1 MIKQSFETGHHEWE
15 KQNNVTR
22 KYGKKLYDIYRCKH
36 CGIEGKSYQIGTIS
50 IQNKFYKKAPCCP
63 GVQQKKPTK
72 LKVLCCTAFS
82 PEFDNIIKGCIL
94 DILPPPPG
102 EDNKLG
108 EWVMGVSQP
117 VLLLDGEFQYI

>member
-1 MIKQSFETGHHEWE
+1 MQEL
-15 KQNNVTR
+15 R
-22 KYGKKLYDIYRCKH
+22 YRREIIPNRNH
-36 CGIEGKSYQIGTIS
+36 LHSEQIL
-50 IQNKFYKKAPCCP
+50 QKAPCCP
-63 GVQQKKPTK
+63 GIQQKKPTK

-117 VLLLDGEFQYI
+117 VLLLDGEFEYI